1 MSETY
6 KTWEDDLQNEA
17 LNGITWHQQGTGATK
32 TSSRTKLSKSA
43 TKRRERLI
51 SRIMIGSTLLYI
63 VVALLYNYS
72 IAINITLR

>member
-1 MSETY
+1 MSESY
-6 KTWEDDLQNEA
+6 HFEINEEGEGLIKVHGKGKVSRKTQKA
-17 LNGITWHQQGTGATK
+17 
-32 TSSRTKLSKSA
+32 RT
-43 TKRRERLI
+43 RLI